1 MTQPEYPLG
10 GISNV
15 PSPALLVYRPLLEH
29 NLDRMLDVAGSP
41 DRLRPHCKTHKTREI
56 VRLLLDRGVTRHKCA
71 TLREAAMCLDAGA
84 RDIVLAYQMVGPMIG
99 QLADLASTEPGV
111 KISVLVDSPVAA
123 GWLSDAAQARGVTV
137 GAMIDLDT
145 GLGRTGLPVGE
156 RALALYEQVAGL
168 PGLEAAG
175 LHVYD
180 AHNGA
185 HQEIEQRFQ
194 AVRDT
199 LEPVLEMTSELQ
211 RRGYEVPEIL
221 CGGSGT
227 FPCYARYNGHHDGLI
242 VCSPG
247 TTVFWDACYRRT
259 LPDLN
264 AHFRP
269 AALLLS
275 RVVSRPGPDRVTLD
289 LGTKAIAADP
299 PVGRRGVI
307 IGMEDAAT
315 VLHNEEHWVVSSA
328 AAGRYEIGD
337 PVLVVPEHVCPNA
350 NLYPLIYVLDG
361 DGRVAERWEVAAR
374 QRPLV
379 L

>member
-1 MTQPEYPLG
+1 MRIAEYPLD

-29 NLDRMLDVAGSP
+29 NLDQMLDVAGSP

-71 TLREAAMCLDAGA
+71 TLREAAMCIDAGA
-84 RDIVLAYQMVGPMIG
+84 RDIVLAYQMVGPMIR
-99 QLADLASTEPGV
+99 QFVDLAASEPGI

-123 GWLSDAAQARGVTV
+123 GWLSDAAMAKGVSV

-145 GLGRTGLPVGE
+145 GLGRTGLAVGE
-156 RALALYEQVAGL
+156 QALALYERVARL
-168 PGLEAAG
+168 PGLKPAG

-185 HQEIEQRFQ
+185 HQEIEERFQ
-194 AVRDT
+194 AVQHT
-199 LEPVLEMTSELQ
+199 LEPVLAMVSELE
-211 RRGYEVPEIL
+211 RCGYEVPEIL

-227 FPCYARYNGHHDGLI
+227 FPCYARSHGHHHRPV

-264 AHFRP
+264 ERFLP
-269 AALLLS
+269 AALLLT
-275 RVVSRPGPDRVTLD
+275 RVVSRPRPDRVTFD

-299 PVGRRGVI
+299 PAGQRGLI

-315 VLHNEEHWVVSSA
+315 ILHNEEHWVVTSA
-328 AAGRYEIGD
+328 AASRCEIGD
-337 PVLVVPEHVCPNA
+337 PMLVVPEHVCPNA

-361 DGRVAERWEVAAR
+361 DGGVVEHWEVAAR

>member
-1 MTQPEYPLG
+1 MTLPEYTLG

-15 PSPALLVYRPLLEH
+15 PSPALLVYRHLLEH
-29 NLDRMLDVAGSP
+29 NLDQMLDVAGSP
-41 DRLRPHCKTHKTREI
+41 SRLRPHCKTHKTREI
-56 VRLLLDRGVTRHKCA
+56 VRLLQDRGVTRHKCA
-71 TLREAAMCLDAGA
+71 TLQEAAMCIDAGA

-99 QLADLASTEPGV
+99 QFADLASSKAGV

-123 GWLSDAAQARGVTV
+123 GWLSDAVKARGVTV

-156 RALALYEQVAGL
+156 QAIALYERVARL
-168 PGLEAAG
+168 PGLKPAG

-180 AHNGA
+180 AQNGA
-185 HQEIEQRFQ
+185 HQQVGERTQ
-194 AVRDT
+194 AVRRT
-199 LEPVLEMTSELQ
+199 LEPVLAMVSELEQ
-211 RRGYEVPEIL
+211 RGFEVPEIL

-227 FPCYARYNGHHDGLI
+227 FPCYARYDDVPV

-247 TTVFWDACYRRT
+247 TTVFWDGCYRRT

-264 AHFRP
+264 ARFRP
-269 AALLLS
+269 AAVLLG
-275 RVVSRPGPDRVTLD
+275 RVVSRPRPDRVTLD

-299 PVGRRGVI
+299 PAGQRGLI
-307 IGMEDAAT
+307 IGMEDATT
-315 VLHNEEHWVVSSA
+315 VLHNEEHWVVTSSVA
-328 AAGRYEIGD
+328 SHYKIGD

-350 NLYPLIYVLDG
+350 NLYPLIYVVDA
-361 DGRVAERWEVAAR
+361 DGRVIERWEVAAR

>member
-1 MTQPEYPLG
+1 MTLPEYPLG

-15 PSPALLVYRPLLEH
+15 PSPALLVYRHLLEH
-29 NLDRMLDVAGSP
+29 NLDQMLGVAGSP
-41 DRLRPHCKTHKTREI
+41 GRLRPHCKTHKTREI
-56 VRLLLDRGVTRHKCA
+56 VRLLLERGVTRHKCA
-71 TLREAAMCLDAGA
+71 TLQEAAMCIDAGA
-84 RDIVLAYQMVGPMIG
+84 RDIVLAYQMVGPMVG
-99 QLADLASTEPGV
+99 QFAGLASSEPGI

-123 GWLSDAAQARGVTV
+123 GWLSDAVTARGVTV

-145 GLGRTGLPVGE
+145 GLGRTGVAVGE
-156 RALALYEQVAGL
+156 QSIGLYERVARL
-168 PGLEAAG
+168 PGLKPAG

-180 AHNGA
+180 AQNGA
-185 HQEIEQRFQ
+185 HGQTEERMQ
-194 AVRDT
+194 AVRRT
-199 LEPVLEMTSELQ
+199 LEPVLVMVSELE
-211 RRGYEVPEIL
+211 RRGFEVPEIL

-227 FPCYARYNGHHDGLI
+227 FPCYARHDDVRV

-247 TTVFWDACYRRT
+247 TTVFWDECYRRT

-264 AHFRP
+264 ERFRP
-269 AALLLS
+269 AAVLLA

-299 PVGRRGVI
+299 PAGRRGLI
-307 IGMEDAAT
+307 IGMEDATT
-315 VLHNEEHWVVSSA
+315 VLHNEEHWVVTSA
-328 AAGRYEIGD
+328 VADHYEIGD

-361 DGRVAERWEVAAR
+361 DGRVAARWEVAAR

-379 L
+379 M

>member
-1 MTQPEYPLG
+1 MSLPEYRLD
-10 GISNV
+10 GISGV
-15 PSPALLVYRPLLEH
+15 PSPALLVYRSLLDH
-29 NLDRMLDVAGSP
+29 NLDQMLDVAGSP
-41 DRLRPHCKTHKTREI
+41 HRLRPHCKTHKTREI

-71 TLREAAMCLDAGA
+71 TLREAAMCIEAGA

-99 QLADLASTEPGV
+99 QFADLASSNPGIE
-111 KISVLVDSPVAA
+111 ISVLVDSPAAA
-123 GWLSDAAQARGVTV
+123 GWLSDAVKARGVTA

-156 RALALYEQVAGL
+156 RALDLYEFVAGL
-168 PGLEAAG
+168 PGLKPAG

-180 AHNGA
+180 AHNGRK
-185 HQEIEQRFQ
+185 QDIEERSEAVQR
-194 AVRDT
+194 T
-199 LEPVLEMTSELQ
+199 LEPVLAMVSELE
-211 RRGYEVPEIL
+211 RRGFEVPEIL

-227 FPCYARYNGHHDGLI
+227 FPCYARYGAHRHGAV

-247 TTVFWDACYRRT
+247 TTVFWDGCYRRT
-259 LPDLN
+259 LPDLSER
-264 AHFRP
+264 FRP
-269 AALLLS
+269 AALLLA
-275 RVVSRPGPDRVTLD
+275 RVVSRPGSDRVTFD

-299 PVGRRGVI
+299 PVGQRGLI
-307 IGMEDAAT
+307 LGMEDATT
-315 VLHNEEHWVVSSA
+315 VLHNEEHWVVTSA
-328 AAGRYEIGD
+328 AAGRYGIGD
-337 PVLVVPEHVCPNA
+337 PALIVPEHVCPNA